1 VRIIGLGVDLAEVDR
16 VRSLLARYGDSFRPR
31 CFTEHEWEYAH
42 RFSDPAGRLAA
53 RFAGKEAVM
62 KSLGTGWRR
71 LRWTDIEITGGGR
84 PRAVLT
90 GRAAIRA
97 DMLSVSEVLV
107 TVTHTK
113 EQAVVMAIA
122 VGEDG

>member
-1 VRIIGLGVDLAEVDR
+1 VNIVGLGVDLAEVDR
-16 VRSLLARYGDSFRPR
+16 VRGLLTRYGESFRRR
-31 CFTEHEWEYAH
+31 CFTDHEWEYAH

-84 PRAVLT
+84 PRTILT
-90 GRAAIRA
+90 GRAAMRA
-97 DMLSVSEVLV
+97 EMLGVSNVLV

-113 EQAVVMAIA
+113 DQAVVMAIA